1 MKLFL
6 TVQMRPRSAAGA
18 ITVTNF
24 IVSDRDRAQHGGD
37 VRDVGVCVAEPGRR
51 KALHITGGNYDR
63 GTIPARRF
71 SDGGFSG
78 FLPSYLKMLLGPCR

>member
-1 MKLFL
+1 
-6 TVQMRPRSAAGA
+6 
-18 ITVTNF
+18 
-24 IVSDRDRAQHGGD
+24 